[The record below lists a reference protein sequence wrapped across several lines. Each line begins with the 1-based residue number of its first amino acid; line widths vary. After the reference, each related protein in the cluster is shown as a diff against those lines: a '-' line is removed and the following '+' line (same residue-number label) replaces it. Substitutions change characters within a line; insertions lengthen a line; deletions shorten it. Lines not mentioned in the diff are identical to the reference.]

1 MRSVLLVFLC
11 IALLFTTSIAEEHK
25 KGEVPEAKKELK
37 AAYKRGMELFKD
49 ASLGTTGM
57 SCNSCHMEGGTK
69 PGKMGDMEI
78 KPFHML
84 GKKYPMYFAMG
95 KKVMTLDQVVNFCIT
110 TPMKGEALKWDDQ
123 RLADLVT
130 YMAHV
135 KPAEEMGEHKKE
147 HKKEK
152 KEKKPE

>member
-1 MRSVLLVFLC
+1 MRKSALLVFLC
-11 IALLFTTSIAEEHK
+11 LVLLFTVSIAEEQK
-25 KGEVPEAKKELK
+25 KEGDMPEAKMELK
-37 AAYKRGMELFKD
+37 AAYKRGMELFMD

-57 SCNSCHMEGGTK
+57 SCNSCHMEGGTM

-78 KPFHML
+78 KPFAKVGEHYP
-84 GKKYPMYFAMG
+84 KYFPMG

-110 TPMKGEALKWDDQ
+110 NPMKGEALKWDDQ

-130 YMAHV
+130 YVAHV
-135 KPAEEMGEHKKE
+135 KPGEA
-147 HKKEK
+147 K

>member
-1 MRSVLLVFLC
+1 MRKGALLVALC
-11 IALLFTTSIAEEHK
+11 LILLFTISVAQEDK
-25 KGEVPEAKKELK
+25 KEGEMPDAKKELK

-78 KPFHML
+78 KPFNKV
-84 GKKYPMYFAMG
+84 GANYPKYFMMG

-110 TPMKGEALKWDDQ
+110 TPMKGEALKWDDP
-123 RLADLVT
+123 RLTDLTTYVT
-130 YMAHV
+130 HV
-135 KPAEEMGEHKKE
+135 KPGEVKKE
-147 HKKEK
+147 IKKEI
-152 KEKKPE
+152 KPE

>member
-1 MRSVLLVFLC
+1 MRKGILLVFLC
-11 IALLFTTSIAEEHK
+11 VVLLFTVSIAEEQK
-25 KGEVPEAKKELK
+25 KEGEMSEAKKELK

-78 KPFHML
+78 KPFHNL
-84 GKKYPMYFAMG
+84 GDHYPKHFAMG
-95 KKVMTLDQVVNFCIT
+95 KKVMTLDQVVNLCIT
-110 TPMKGEALKWDDQ
+110 SPMKGEALKWDDQ

-130 YMAHV
+130 YIAHV
-135 KPAEEMGEHKKE
+135 KPAEKMEGHEKE

-152 KEKKPE
+152 KPE

>member
-1 MRSVLLVFLC
+1 MRKGALLVFLC
-11 IALLFTTSIAEEHK
+11 LVLLFTVSIAEEHK
-25 KGEVPEAKKELK
+25 KEGEMPDAKKELK

-57 SCNSCHMEGGTK
+57 SCNSCHMEGGMK

-78 KPFHML
+78 KPFNKVGAHYP
-84 GKKYPMYFAMG
+84 KYFMMG

-110 TPMKGEALKWDDQ
+110 TPMKGEALKWDDP
-123 RLADLVT
+123 RLTDLTTYVT
-130 YMAHV
+130 HV
-135 KPAEEMGEHKKE
+135 KPGE
-147 HKKEK
+147 EK

>member
-1 MRSVLLVFLC
+1 MRKSAFLLFLC
-11 IALLFTTSIAEEHK
+11 LVLFFTVAIAQEHK
-25 KGEVPEAKKELK
+25 KEGEMPDAKKELK

-49 ASLGTTGM
+49 ANLGTTGM

-78 KPFHML
+78 KPFNKVGAHYP
-84 GKKYPMYFAMG
+84 KYFMMG

-123 RLADLVT
+123 SLADLTT
-130 YMAHV
+130 YITHV
-135 KPAEEMGEHKKE
+135 KPGEEKKE
-147 HKKEK
+147 LK

>member
-1 MRSVLLVFLC
+1 MRKGALLVALC
-11 IALLFTTSIAEEHK
+11 LILLFTVSVAEEHK
-25 KGEVPEAKKELK
+25 KEGEMPDAKKELK
-37 AAYKRGMELFKD
+37 AAYKHGMELFKD
-49 ASLGTTGM
+49 ESLGTTGM

-78 KPFHML
+78 KPFHKV
-84 GKKYPMYFAMG
+84 GAHYPKYFMMG

-123 RLADLVT
+123 RLTDLTT
-130 YMAHV
+130 YITYV
-135 KPAEEMGEHKKE
+135 KPGEEKEE

-152 KEKKPE
+152 KPE

>member
-1 MRSVLLVFLC
+1 MKKGALLVFLC
-11 IALLFTTSIAEEHK
+11 LVLLFTISISEEQK
-25 KGEVPEAKKELK
+25 KEGEMPEAKKELK

-78 KPFHML
+78 KPFHKV
-84 GKKYPMYFAMG
+84 GAHYPRYFMMG

-110 TPMKGEALKWDDQ
+110 TPMKGEALMGDDP
-123 RLADLVT
+123 RLADLTT
-130 YMAHV
+130 YVAYV
-135 KPAEEMGEHKKE
+135 KPGEEKKE
-147 HKKEK
+147 YK

>member
-1 MRSVLLVFLC
+1 MKKGALLVFLC
-11 IALLFTTSIAEEHK
+11 LVLLFTISIAEEQK
-25 KGEVPEAKKELK
+25 KEGEMPEAKKELK

-78 KPFHML
+78 KPFHKV
-84 GKKYPMYFAMG
+84 GAHYPRYFMMG

-110 TPMKGEALKWDDQ
+110 TPMKGEALMGDDP
-123 RLADLVT
+123 RLADLTT
-130 YMAHV
+130 YVAYV
-135 KPAEEMGEHKKE
+135 KPGEEKKE
-147 HKKEK
+147 YK